1 MSIPQ
6 QMDTRLKLEKK
17 QKRRRLSLEKQEARA
32 ALVFVLPF
40 FIGFVIF
47 GLAPFFYALYI
58 SFMDFNSFKAL
69 GSMKWAGLSNYTAIL
84 NDSIALSSYFKSFYY
99 TIIYVPLLT
108 AAGFLAAV
116 LLNKSFYWKTF
127 SRSLF
132 LMPYV
137 ANIVAISIVFTMLF
151 DPFSGI
157 VNTVLTKVGVDHPP
171 LWFAGSK
178 TAILTTA
185 LVAVWANFPFQMI
198 VYLAA
203 LQGVPGDL
211 YEAAEI
217 DGATKWQQLTKITLP
232 LVSPTTFFLVITA
245 TIGSFQNFTIFN
257 ALTRGGPG
265 VASRVS
271 SLNMYEEAFSLNH
284 YSYSAAQ
291 AIVLFLIILLISAIQ
306 WGGQKKWVHY

>member
-1 MSIPQ
+1 MSILQ
-6 QMDTRLKLEKK
+6 QIDTGLSSAKTN
-17 QKRRRLSLEKQEARA
+17 KRRRLSLEKQEARA

-40 FIGFVIF
+40 FIGFIIF

-58 SFMDFNSFKAL
+58 SFMDFNSFKSL
-69 GSMKWAGLSNYTAIL
+69 DSLEWSGLSNYKAIL
-84 NDSIALSSYFKSFYY
+84 NDSVAVSSYFKSFYY
-99 TIIYVPLLT
+99 TILYVPLLT
-108 AAGFLAAV
+108 IAGFMAAV

-151 DPFSGI
+151 DPFGGM
-157 VNTVLTKVGVDHPP
+157 VNTLLTKIGVDHPP
-171 LWFAGSK
+171 LWFAGTK

-203 LQGVPGDL
+203 LQGVPRDL

-217 DGATKWQQLTKITLP
+217 DGATKWQQLSRITLP

-265 VASRVS
+265 IASRVA
-271 SLNMYEEAFSLNH
+271 SLNIYEEAFSLNH

-291 AIVLFLIILLISAIQ
+291 AIVLFVIILLISAIQ

>member
-1 MSIPQ
+1 MSIPRQ
-6 QMDTRLKLEKK
+6 IDADLSIEKK
-17 QKRRRLSLEKQEARA
+17 DKRRRLSLDKQEARA
-32 ALVFVLPF
+32 AFVFVLPF

-58 SFMDFNSFKAL
+58 SFMDFNSFKSL
-69 GSMKWAGLSNYTAIL
+69 DSLKWTGLSNYKAIFH
-84 NDSIALSSYFKSFYY
+84 DSVALSSYFKSFYY
-99 TIIYVPLLT
+99 TVIYVPLLT
-108 AAGFLAAV
+108 AAGFTAAV
-116 LLNKSFYWKTF
+116 MLNKTFHWKAF

-151 DPFSGI
+151 DPFGGI
-157 VNTVLTKVGVDHPP
+157 VNTVLMKMGVDNPP
-171 LWFAGSK
+171 LWFAGSG

-203 LQGVPGDL
+203 LQGVPSDL

-217 DGATKWQQLTKITLP
+217 DGASRWQRLTRITLP

-265 VASRVS
+265 IASRVS
-271 SLNMYEEAFSLNH
+271 SLNIYEEAFSLNH

-291 AIVLFLIILLISAIQ
+291 AIVLFVIILLISAIQ

>member
-1 MSIPQ
+1 MY
-6 QMDTRLKLEKK
+6 KLNKK
-17 QKRRRLSLEKQEARA
+17 KNNMSLEKQEAKA
-32 ALVFVLPF
+32 AFIFIIPF
-40 FIGFVIF
+40 FIGFLMF
-47 GLAPFFYALYI
+47 GIAPFLYALFI
-58 SFMDFNSFKAL
+58 SFVDFNDFKAL
-69 GSMKWAGLSNYTAIL
+69 NTLKWAGLDNYIAIFK
-84 NDSIALSSYFKSFYY
+84 DSIALSAYFKSFYY

-108 AAGFLAAV
+108 IVGFFAAV
-116 LLNKSFYWKTF
+116 LLNRAFYWKSF

-137 ANIVAISIVFTMLF
+137 ANIVAISLVFSMLF
-151 DPFSGI
+151 DPFGGFVNSLLNVIGI
-157 VNTVLTKVGVDHPP
+157 ENPP

-185 LVAVWANFPFQMI
+185 IVAAWANFPFQMV

-203 LQGVPGDL
+203 LQGVSKDL

-217 DGATKWQQLTKITLP
+217 DGATKIQQLFKITLP
-232 LVSPTTFFLVITA
+232 IVSPTSFFLVITA

-265 VASRVS
+265 TSSRVS
-271 SLNMYEEAFSLNH
+271 SLNIYEEAFSLNH

-291 AIVLFLIILLISAIQ
+291 AILLFLIIMVISAIQ
-306 WGGQKKWVHY
+306 WRVQKKWVHY